1 LRGGD
6 VLVVV
11 PVHVLGAPAASTLI
25 EPPRG
30 HWRDVLRGDERSFDS
45 REPVAGLAGE
55 HGVGVFERL

>member
-1 LRGGD
+1 

-11 PVHVLGAPAASTLI
+11 VVRGAPAASTLI
-25 EPPRG
+25 DPPRG

-55 HGVGVFERL
+55 HGVAVFERL